1 MAADSQDPGGG
12 FLLELFRDEVR
23 SHSATLAEGLVALE
37 QEPKN
42 PTRIE
47 PLMRAA
53 HSIKGAARIVRVELA
68 VQLAHLMEDVLVA
81 AQQGK
86 LLLEPAHIDLLL
98 TASDGL
104 LQIGE
109 ATAQNYDDWLKTN
122 TAMIE
127 SLCQQLEIVSSGGTL
142 PASHAPA
149 AAEHPAT
156 APANAAATVAPES
169 SGPPANRPPVS
180 EPPPAP
186 ASPAPAP
193 AVSVEKAAAPV
204 DNALLELFR
213 EEVRSGY
220 AVLNEGLV
228 RVEQSG
234 GDPQVIEPLMRA
246 AHSIKGAARIVN
258 LSSIVQIAHAMEDCL
273 VAAQNR
279 QIRLSASD
287 IDLLLQSADLLQILS
302 EGTASEAS
310 NQSEVVRCIQHLHA
324 VVKGE
329 APPAAVTPPPAP
341 TAVAAIAPAPDQPA
355 VPQPNASPSTP
366 NVAPPTDIATTTSIA
381 GVQSAA
387 GSPAATSTTDTGP
400 TRSSTPAKP
409 ADSPPEKDAK
419 QRVVRVTA
427 QNLTRLMSLAG
438 ESLVEA
444 RWLGPF
450 GASLQK
456 LKKMHDHLANS
467 LDALS
472 QFMTDS
478 GTTSL
483 VADMRRR
490 LAECRQELSQRL
502 DEIEVHARQTADLNS
517 RLYHEVIDSR
527 MRPFADGVQGFPRL
541 IRDLSRQ
548 LGKKVQFEIE
558 GNTTPVDRDIL
569 EQLEAP
575 LNHLLRNALDHGI
588 ELPDERVASG
598 KSDTA
603 LVKLQARHRAGM
615 LMITVTDD
623 GRGIAE
629 EKLRRKIVARGLST
643 PEMVAV
649 MTQRELFDFLFL
661 PGFSTTEKVTEVSGR
676 GVGLDVVHSMVHS
689 VGGHI
694 HISSELGR
702 GTSFHLQLPITL
714 SVMRAVLADIG
725 GEPYAFPQNR
735 LERLLRIPR
744 DQLKSL
750 EGRQYFTVDG
760 RNVGTVQAQQI
771 LELDGP
777 AAETDELSIIL
788 LGDETRPLGLVV
800 DRFRGEQDLVVRP
813 LDSRLGRV
821 PHVSAAALLDD
832 GAPILIVDVDD
843 MMRGI
848 DQILTEG
855 KLRRLAKQAAVTQNK
870 KQILVVD
877 DSITVREV
885 QRQLLQANGYA
896 VTTAVDGV
904 DGWHTLQT
912 GEFDLV
918 ISDIDMPRMNGFDLV
933 RSIKENE
940 RLRRIPVIIV
950 SYKDRPEDRMK
961 GLEVGANSYLTKSSF
976 HDETLLETVVDLIG
990 K

>member
-1 MAADSQDPGGG
+1 MIAGNSIEERKARHKEHEMSGDAQDPGGG
-12 FLLELFRDEVR
+12 FLLDLFREEVR
-23 SHSATLAEGLVALE
+23 SHAATLAEGLVALE
-37 QEPKN
+37 KEPRN

-68 VQLAHLMEDVLVA
+68 VQLAHVMEDALVA

-86 LLLEPAHIDLLL
+86 IVLVPSHIDLLL
-98 TASDGL
+98 AAGDGL
-104 LQIGE
+104 SQIAE
-109 ATAQNYDDWLKTN
+109 ATAGNYAEWQKAGT
-122 TAMIE
+122 TAIDV
-127 SLCQQLEIVSSGGTL
+127 LCRQLAAIASGAPL
-142 PASHAPA
+142 PATEPKSLSTPATPPAEPAPSTVAAPA
-149 AAEHPAT
+149 A
-156 APANAAATVAPES
+156 
-169 SGPPANRPPVS
+169 PPVL
-180 EPPPAP
+180 A
-186 ASPAPAP
+186 APAP
-193 AVSVEKAAAPV
+193 LAPVPLSTRQAPV
-204 DNALLELFR
+204 DPALLELFR
-213 EEVRSGY
+213 EEVSSGHT
-220 AVLNEGLV
+220 VLTQGLV
-228 RVEQSG
+228 QVEQSG

-246 AHSIKGAARIVN
+246 AHSIKGAAKIVD
-258 LSSIVQIAHAMEDCL
+258 LPAVVQLAHIMEDCL

-279 QIRLSASD
+279 QIHLAAPQ
-287 IDLLLQSADLLQILS
+287 IDLLLQASDLLQSL
-302 EGTASEAS
+302 ASEDA
-310 NQSEVVRCIQHLHA
+310 
-324 VVKGE
+324 G
-329 APPAAVTPPPAP
+329 
-341 TAVAAIAPAPDQPA
+341 
-355 VPQPNASPSTP
+355 
-366 NVAPPTDIATTTSIA
+366 NVAPETFALCIQNLANVAQGRPIAEAAPAADLTAAPASLPVLPTPGTAAPVTAVPAAPTSSVDA
-381 GVQSAA
+381 PSAA
-387 GSPAATSTTDTGP
+387 NLAAASTTDSVTVP
-400 TRSSTPAKP
+400 AAMARSAPDTAAKTPEP
-409 ADSPPEKDAK
+409 AEKDAK

-456 LKKMHDHLANS
+456 LKKTQDHLATS
-467 LDALS
+467 LDTIA
-472 QFMTDS
+472 QTTHES
-478 GTTSL
+478 GTLAL
-483 VADMRRR
+483 VTEMRRR
-490 LAECRQELSQRL
+490 LADCRQQLSQRL
-502 DEIEVHARQTADLNS
+502 EEIEVHARQTADLNG

-527 MRPFADGVQGFPRL
+527 MRPFADGVQGFPRMV
-541 IRDLSRQ
+541 RDLSRQ
-548 LGKKVQFEIE
+548 LGKKVNFEIE

-575 LNHLLRNALDHGI
+575 LNHLLRNALDHGL
-588 ELPDERVASG
+588 EAPADRLAVG
-598 KSDTA
+598 KPESA
-603 LVKLQARHRAGM
+603 RVKLQARHRAGM

-623 GRGIAE
+623 GRGISE
-629 EKLRRKIVARGLST
+629 EKLKRKIIDRGLST
-643 PEMVAV
+643 PEMVSV

-676 GVGLDVVHSMVHS
+676 GVGLDVVHSMVHA

-694 HISSELGR
+694 HITSDVGR

-744 DQLKSL
+744 SELQSL

-760 RNVGTVQAQQI
+760 RNVGTVPAQQI
-771 LELDGP
+771 LELNGE
-777 AAETDELSIIL
+777 AVETDELSIIL

-843 MMRGI
+843 LLRGI

-855 KLRRLAKQAAVTQNK
+855 RLRRLSKQAAAARTK

-904 DGWHTLQT
+904 DGWHAIQT
-912 GEFDLV
+912 GEYDLV

-933 RSIKENE
+933 RSIKGHE
-940 RLRRIPVIIV
+940 RFKRIPVIIV

-961 GLEVGANSYLTKSSF
+961 GLEAGANYYLTKSSF

-990 K
+990 R